1 MPDDPEQDA
10 RAFFVDSRFEQLAR
24 RPGGMPRDEAL
35 ERAQAKIDEIRPS
48 FGDWLDGE
56 LQELSKVIG
65 QNGPD
70 GSNDRNWIDIAYI
83 QCLRIRDVGT
93 TMGFDLVTFVAN
105 NLSEIFEAINAG
117 AEYRADLIDCHIQAL
132 LLARQERYRNL
143 RPEQLPEL
151 SSGLRRV
158 AEYAPKSSGHAPKSA
173 NGLHLES

>member
-1 MPDDPEQDA
+1 MPDDPEQNA
-10 RAFFVDSRFEQLAR
+10 RAFFVDSRFEQWAR

-56 LQELSKVIG
+56 LQELGKAIG

-70 GSNDRNWIDIAYI
+70 GSNDRQFDRY
-83 QCLRIRDVGT
+83 RIH
-93 TMGFDLVTFVAN
+93 TMPADTRCRHDDGFDLVTFVAN

-158 AEYAPKSSGHAPKSA
+158 AEYAPKSNGHAPKSA
-173 NGLHLES
+173 NGPLLKS

>member
-1 MPDDPEQDA
+1 MSDDPEQDA
-10 RAFFVDSRFEQLAR
+10 RMFFVDSRFEQLAR
-24 RPGGMPRDEAL
+24 RPGGVAREEAL
-35 ERAQAKIDEIRPS
+35 ERAQAEIDEIKPG
-48 FGDWLDGE
+48 FGDWLDAE

-70 GSNDRNWIDIAYI
+70 GSNDANWIDIAYI
-83 QCLRIRDVGT
+83 LSLRIRDVGT

-158 AEYAPKSSGHAPKSA
+158 AEYAPKSNGSA
-173 NGLHLES
+173 AKADNGSFQEN